1 MRKHIIDLTCRAAQH
16 QGMRPVEHPVVRRR
30 WWLTPRAAALIVV
43 AVLVLVVLGIA
54 LLRALWAWGRLP
66 SDSED
71 TVWVSLSP
79 NTGRELRPR
88 SGTGADG
95 VVVVTVLRPVAD
107 LGPFGERVAA
117 LVAPADHRS
126 PGVVVED
133 GRGLFSVSPPQVDV
147 HLAAPLLP
155 RRVDTQAVQQE
166 LAAAGFRWLV
176 VDLDVEERAQVMPQA
191 AAQAGECWGD
201 QGLSCEWRIA
211 TGGPP
216 LGFEVRAVSS
226 G

>member
-1 MRKHIIDLTCRAAQH
+1 
-16 QGMRPVEHPVVRRR
+16 MRPIEHPVVHRR
-30 WWLTPRAAALIVV
+30 WRLAPRAVALIVV
-43 AVLVLVVLGIA
+43 AVLVLVALGIA
-54 LLRALWAWGRLP
+54 LLRTLWAWGLLP

-79 NTGRELRPR
+79 DTGRELRPR
-88 SGTGADG
+88 SGKGANG
-95 VVVVTVLRPVAD
+95 VVVVTVGRRVAD
-107 LGPFGERVAA
+107 LGPFAERVAA

-126 PGVVVED
+126 PGLVVED
-133 GRGLFSVSPPQVDV
+133 GHGVFSVSPPRVDV
-147 HLAAPLLP
+147 QLAEPLLP
-155 RRVDTQAVQQE
+155 RRVDTQAVQQT

-176 VDLDVEERAQVMPQA
+176 VDVDVEERSQVVPQA

-201 QGLSCEWRIA
+201 QALSCEWRVA

-216 LGFEVRAVSS
+216 LRFEVRAVSS